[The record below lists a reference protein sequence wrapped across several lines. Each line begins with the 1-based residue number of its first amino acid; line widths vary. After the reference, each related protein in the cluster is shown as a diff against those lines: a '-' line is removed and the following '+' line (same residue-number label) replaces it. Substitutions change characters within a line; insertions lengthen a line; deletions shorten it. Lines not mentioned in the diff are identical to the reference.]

1 MVETLMPDPEPPLKM
16 IPSVLNQSRI
26 EFIESSTERMKQA
39 EACCGTRATPM
50 LSHTGELKDACCMT
64 MRYFSSS
71 EKMAASS
78 VVAKYPPSTPH
89 RAIVSTTRS
98 TICLTLVSRAG
109 VPSLPRKY
117 FDATTFVAVIDQNA
131 GTSTPFCSKTF
142 PASPG
147 ITASR
152 RSQTMS
158 SYGCTPSLVNVRAK
172 RRPCSGVRSCRADCG
187 GSLAIHLRKV
197 PFQGLRL

>member
-1 MVETLMPDPEPPLKM
+1 MNSRTSGWSLLRTTIFAARRVVPPDLIDPATESAPRMNDTGPLAYPPPERCSLLERIVETLTPEPEPPLKM
-16 IPSVLNQSRI
+16 TPSVLNQ
-26 EFIESSTERMKQA
+26 
-39 EACCGTRATPM
+39 
-50 LSHTGELKDACCMT
+50 TGELNDACCMA

-78 VVAKYPPSTPH
+78 LVAKYPPSVPH

-142 PASPG
+142 PLSPG
-147 ITASR
+147 IAESR
-152 RSQTMS
+152 RSNSIS
-158 SYGCTPSLVNVRAK
+158 SYGWTPA
-172 RRPCSGVRSCRADCG
+172 
-187 GSLAIHLRKV
+187 
-197 PFQGLRL
+197 